1 MEWIKY
7 HEAEKVFDLRTEHS
21 TYQMQVREYDTLVHL
36 YYGCPVGDS
45 LITDRIVCV
54 DRGFSGNPYEAGKDK
69 TFSLDTLPQEY
80 TAYGNGDYRI
90 NGLEVEQ
97 ADGSD
102 TANLK
107 FESYEI
113 TKGKYSLKGLPA
125 MFAKED
131 EAETLEIVLADRV
144 SGLKAHL
151 LYSVFP
157 HLDVITR
164 AVRLEQTGETPV
176 TVKKAMSMEMDF
188 EYREMDAVHF
198 YGRHNVERQMERT
211 HLGHANWSVGSIR
224 GTSSHHHNP
233 FVILCDRNT
242 EETYGNCYG
251 YALAYSGNFLFETE
265 VDQVGHTR
273 VAMGIHPYHFS
284 WTLEQGESFE
294 TPEVIMAYSAEGFG
308 KLSRIYHDAYRS
320 NLIRSKYTEQPRPI
334 LVNNWEAT
342 YFDFDADKIYHIAE
356 EAKNIGLDMFVL
368 DDGWFGKRDNDWCAL
383 GDWEVNE
390 EKIRGGLPALAEK
403 IHGLGL
409 KFGLWVEPE
418 MISEDSDLY
427 REHPDWALKIPGRAM
442 NRSRHQLNL
451 DITRKEVREHIMNQ
465 IFKVLDACKA
475 DYVKW
480 DMNRSVDNVFS
491 VALPKER
498 QGEVYHRYVLAVYE
512 MMESLVQRYPDL
524 LFESCSGGGGRFEA
538 GMLYYS
544 PQIWCSDNTD
554 AINRTRIQYGTSF
567 FYPVSSM
574 GAHVSAVPNHQ
585 TGRVTS
591 LKTRGITAMAGTFG
605 YELNPALLSD
615 EEKEEIREQI
625 KTFKKYEMLI
635 NEGTYWRLTSPF
647 EDEVAAWMSVS
658 RTKDRALVS
667 VVRLYA
673 EANAATCY
681 VKLKGL
687 ESDAVYIEENTGR
700 QYTGAALMNVGIPL
714 PFAVK
719 EYEAYQFSFI
729 RLDEAKKLYDEIK
742 KVCGNLKLNEAD
754 TADSSSDKRIVISIY
769 GGSGSGKTTI
779 AAALQQYF
787 LNDNTAC
794 YVLTGDN
801 YPHRIPMR
809 NDEER
814 LNVYNESG
822 EDGLR
827 GYLGTPKEID
837 FDRINKELSEFKA
850 GKDIIEIKHMGREDG
865 DISYDE
871 TDFTGIKVLILEWTH
886 GGSEYLKGVDIPVF
900 LESSPEETKA
910 RRIKRGRDE
919 NAASPFICRVVELEQ
934 EKLDL
939 QGKNARIVVGKDG
952 KVYEQ

>member
-1 MEWIKY
+1 MAIIFNPNKKIFTLQTA
-7 HEAEKVFDLRTEHS
+7 HT
-21 TYQMQVREYDTLVHL
+21 TYQMQVDRLGYLLHL
-36 YYGCPVGDS
+36 YYGAKSTCDMDYV
-45 LITDRIVCV
+45 LTYA
-54 DRGFSGNPYEAGKDK
+54 DRGFSGNPYAAGMNR
-69 TFSLDTLPQEY
+69 TYSLDTLPQEY
-80 TAYGNGDYRI
+80 PTLGTGDFRNI
-90 NGLEVEQ
+90 ALDIKNEQGTESVE
-97 ADGSD
+97 
-102 TANLK
+102 LLYK
-107 FESYEI
+107 SYEI
-113 TKGKYSLKGLPA
+113 RDGKYALKGLPA
-125 MFAKED
+125 VWASDD
-131 EAETLEIVLADRV
+131 EAQTLEIVLGDDIAGV
-144 SGLKAHL
+144 EVHL
-151 LYSVFP
+151 LYGV
-157 HLDVITR
+157 LEACDVITR
-164 AVRLEQTGETPV
+164 SVLIKNTGSGNITIE
-176 TVKKAMSMEMDF
+176 KAHAACLDMVYGD
-188 EYREMDAVHF
+188 YDVIRF
-198 YGRHNVERQMERT
+198 YGKHAMERNLERT
-211 HLGHANWSVGSIR
+211 HLGHGTLSFGSRR
-224 GTSSHHHNP
+224 GTSSHQYNP
-233 FVILCDRNT
+233 AVILAQRDTT
-242 EETYGNCYG
+242 ENAGDCYG
-251 YALAYSGNFLFETE
+251 MLFVYSGNFSCEAEKDQINQTRLLMGLSDELFSYPLAAGETFT
-265 VDQVGHTR
+265 V
-273 VAMGIHPYHFS
+273 
-284 WTLEQGESFE
+284 
-294 TPEVIMAYSAEGFG
+294 PEVIMSYSADGFSQ
-308 KLSRIYHDAYRS
+308 LSHQYHTCISEHVCRS
-320 NLIRSKYTEQPRPI
+320 RFAHEVRPVLINS
-334 LVNNWEAT
+334 WEAA
-342 YFDFDADKIYHIAE
+342 YFDFTGDTIVDLAK
-356 EAKNIGLDMFVL
+356 EAASLGIDMVVM
-368 DDGWFGKRDNDWCAL
+368 DDGWFGKRDDDNSSL
-383 GDWEVNE
+383 GDWFVNE
-390 EKIRGGLPALAEK
+390 KKLGGTLSELIDRVHAQ
-403 IHGLGL
+403 GV
-409 KFGLWVEPE
+409 KFGIWIEPE
-418 MISEDSDLY
+418 MVNEDSNLY
-427 REHPDWALKIPGRAM
+427 REHPDWAIQIPGKLPV
-442 NRSRHQLNL
+442 RSRNQLIL
-451 DITRKEVREHIMNQ
+451 DFSRKEVRDNIFDQ
-465 IFKVLDACKA
+465 ICAVFDQGKI

-480 DMNRSVDNVFS
+480 DMNRSMAD
-491 VALPKER
+491 
-498 QGEVYHRYVLAVYE
+498 VYAGNLAYDYVLGVYDF
-512 MMESLVQRYPDL
+512 MERLVTRYPDIL
-524 LFESCSGGGGRFEA
+524 LEGCSGGGGRFDA

-591 LKTRGITAMAGTFG
+591 LKTRGITAMVGTFG

-658 RTKDRALVS
+658 RAKDRALVS

-673 EANAATCY
+673 EANAATYY

-700 QYTGAALMNVGIPL
+700 QYTGAALMNAGIPL
-714 PFAVK
+714 PFATK

-742 KVCGNLKLNEAD
+742 KVCGNLKLSEAD

-827 GYLGTPKEID
+827 GYLGTPEEID

>member
-36 YYGCPVGDS
+36 YYGSPVGDA

-54 DRGFSGNPYEAGKDK
+54 DRGFSGNPYEAEKDK

-90 NGLEVEQ
+90 NGLETEQ

-131 EAETLEIVLADRV
+131 EAQTLEIVLTDRV

-151 LYSVFP
+151 LYGVFP

-164 AVRLEQTGETPV
+164 AVCLENTGTAPV
-176 TVKKAMSMEMDF
+176 TVKKAMSMEMDY
-188 EYREMDAVHF
+188 EYRELDVVHF

-211 HLGHANWSVGSIR
+211 HLGHGNWSVGSIR

-242 EETYGNCYG
+242 EETYGDCYG

-284 WTLEQGESFE
+284 WTLEQGESLE

-390 EKIRGGLPALAEK
+390 EKIKGGLPALAEK

-491 VALPKER
+491 AALPKER

-567 FYPVSSM
+567 FYPVAAM
-574 GAHVSAVPNHQ
+574 GSHVSAVPNHQ

-591 LKTRGITAMAGTFG
+591 LHTRGVAAMSGTFG
-605 YELNPALLSD
+605 YELNPALLSV
-615 EEKEEIREQI
+615 EEKAEIRMQLA
-625 KTFKKYEMLI
+625 KYREHQELI
-635 NEGTYWRLTSPF
+635 REGNYYRLSDPF
-647 EDEVAAWMSVS
+647 QDDFAAWMVVS
-658 RTKDRALVS
+658 EDQNQALVS
-667 VVRLYA
+667 VVRLTA
-673 EANAATCY
+673 EANPVAAY
-681 VKLKGL
+681 VTLRGL
-687 ESDAVYIEENTGR
+687 AEDAFYLEKTTGKVYA
-700 QYTGAALMNVGIPL
+700 GAALMEAGMLL
-714 PFAVK
+714 PAPK
-719 EYEAYQFSFI
+719 GEYEAYQI
-729 RLDEAKKLYDEIK
+729 M
-742 KVCGNLKLNEAD
+742 
-754 TADSSSDKRIVISIY
+754 
-769 GGSGSGKTTI
+769 
-779 AAALQQYF
+779 LQ
-787 LNDNTAC
+787 
-794 YVLTGDN
+794 
-801 YPHRIPMR
+801 
-809 NDEER
+809 
-814 LNVYNESG
+814 
-822 EDGLR
+822 
-827 GYLGTPKEID
+827 
-837 FDRINKELSEFKA
+837 
-850 GKDIIEIKHMGREDG
+850 
-865 DISYDE
+865 
-871 TDFTGIKVLILEWTH
+871 
-886 GGSEYLKGVDIPVF
+886 
-900 LESSPEETKA
+900 
-910 RRIKRGRDE
+910 
-919 NAASPFICRVVELEQ
+919 RVTE
-934 EKLDL
+934 
-939 QGKNARIVVGKDG
+939 
-952 KVYEQ
+952 

>member
-1 MEWIKY
+1 M
-7 HEAEKVFDLRTEHS
+7 L
-21 TYQMQVREYDTLVHL
+21 
-36 YYGCPVGDS
+36 
-45 LITDRIVCV
+45 
-54 DRGFSGNPYEAGKDK
+54 
-69 TFSLDTLPQEY
+69 
-80 TAYGNGDYRI
+80 
-90 NGLEVEQ
+90 
-97 ADGSD
+97 
-102 TANLK
+102 
-107 FESYEI
+107 
-113 TKGKYSLKGLPA
+113 
-125 MFAKED
+125 
-131 EAETLEIVLADRV
+131 
-144 SGLKAHL
+144 
-151 LYSVFP
+151 
-157 HLDVITR
+157 
-164 AVRLEQTGETPV
+164 
-176 TVKKAMSMEMDF
+176 
-188 EYREMDAVHF
+188 
-198 YGRHNVERQMERT
+198 
-211 HLGHANWSVGSIR
+211 
-224 GTSSHHHNP
+224 
-233 FVILCDRNT
+233 
-242 EETYGNCYG
+242 
-251 YALAYSGNFLFETE
+251 
-265 VDQVGHTR
+265 
-273 VAMGIHPYHFS
+273 
-284 WTLEQGESFE
+284 
-294 TPEVIMAYSAEGFG
+294 
-308 KLSRIYHDAYRS
+308 
-320 NLIRSKYTEQPRPI
+320 
-334 LVNNWEAT
+334 
-342 YFDFDADKIYHIAE
+342 
-356 EAKNIGLDMFVL
+356 VL
-368 DDGWFGKRDNDWCAL
+368 DDGWFGVRNDDKSGL
-383 GDWEVNE
+383 GDWFVNE
-390 EKIRGGLPALAEK
+390 DKMGGPMADVVK
-403 IHGLGL
+403 RVKDLGM
-409 KFGLWVEPE
+409 KFGIWIEPE
-418 MISEDSDLY
+418 MVSEKSELFK
-427 REHPDWALKIPGRAM
+427 EHPDYAFVIPGRKPVM
-442 NRSRHQLNL
+442 GRSQLNL
-451 DITRKEVREHIMNQ
+451 DFSRKEVVNC
-465 IFKVLDACKA
+465 IFDQMTAVLDKIDV
-475 DYVKW
+475 DYIKM
-480 DMNRSVDNVFS
+480 DMNRSILNVYS
-491 VALPKER
+491 MTEGIQNNGTILYK
-498 QGEVYHRYVLAVYE
+498 YVLGVYDF
-512 MMESLVQRYPDL
+512 MERLQARYPKM
-524 LFESCSGGGGRFEA
+524 FIEGCSGGGGRFDA

-658 RTKDRALVS
+658 RAKDRALVS

-673 EANAATCY
+673 EANAATYY

-700 QYTGAALMNVGIPL
+700 QYTGAALMNAGIPL
-714 PFAVK
+714 PFATK

-742 KVCGNLKLNEAD
+742 KVCGNLKLSEAD

-827 GYLGTPKEID
+827 GYLGTPEEID

>member
-1 MEWIKY
+1 
-7 HEAEKVFDLRTEHS
+7 
-21 TYQMQVREYDTLVHL
+21 
-36 YYGCPVGDS
+36 
-45 LITDRIVCV
+45 
-54 DRGFSGNPYEAGKDK
+54 
-69 TFSLDTLPQEY
+69 
-80 TAYGNGDYRI
+80 
-90 NGLEVEQ
+90 
-97 ADGSD
+97 
-102 TANLK
+102 
-107 FESYEI
+107 
-113 TKGKYSLKGLPA
+113 
-125 MFAKED
+125 
-131 EAETLEIVLADRV
+131 
-144 SGLKAHL
+144 
-151 LYSVFP
+151 
-157 HLDVITR
+157 
-164 AVRLEQTGETPV
+164 
-176 TVKKAMSMEMDF
+176 
-188 EYREMDAVHF
+188 
-198 YGRHNVERQMERT
+198 
-211 HLGHANWSVGSIR
+211 
-224 GTSSHHHNP
+224 
-233 FVILCDRNT
+233 
-242 EETYGNCYG
+242 
-251 YALAYSGNFLFETE
+251 
-265 VDQVGHTR
+265 
-273 VAMGIHPYHFS
+273 
-284 WTLEQGESFE
+284 
-294 TPEVIMAYSAEGFG
+294 
-308 KLSRIYHDAYRS
+308 
-320 NLIRSKYTEQPRPI
+320 
-334 LVNNWEAT
+334 
-342 YFDFDADKIYHIAE
+342 
-356 EAKNIGLDMFVL
+356 
-368 DDGWFGKRDNDWCAL
+368 
-383 GDWEVNE
+383 
-390 EKIRGGLPALAEK
+390 
-403 IHGLGL
+403 
-409 KFGLWVEPE
+409 
-418 MISEDSDLY
+418 
-427 REHPDWALKIPGRAM
+427 
-442 NRSRHQLNL
+442 
-451 DITRKEVREHIMNQ
+451 
-465 IFKVLDACKA
+465 
-475 DYVKW
+475 
-480 DMNRSVDNVFS
+480 
-491 VALPKER
+491 
-498 QGEVYHRYVLAVYE
+498 
-512 MMESLVQRYPDL
+512 
-524 LFESCSGGGGRFEA
+524 
-538 GMLYYS
+538 MLYYS

-615 EEKEEIREQI
+615 EEKEEIRAQI

-658 RTKDRALVS
+658 RAKDRALVS

-673 EANAATCY
+673 EANAAACY

-687 ESDAVYIEENTGR
+687 EPDAVYIEEDTGM
-700 QYTGAALMNVGIPL
+700 QYTGAALMNSGIPL
-714 PFAVK
+714 PFATK

-729 RLDEAKKLYDEIK
+729 RLDEARKLYDEIK
-742 KVCGNLKLNEAD
+742 KVCD
-754 TADSSSDKRIVISIY
+754 TTDNASDNRLVISVY

-822 EDGLR
+822 EEGLR

-939 QGKNARIVVGKDG
+939 QGKNARIVVGRDG

>member
-7 HEAEKVFDLRTEHS
+7 HEAEKVFDLRTENS

-251 YALAYSGNFLFETE
+251 YALAYSGNFTFETE

-273 VAMGIHPYHFS
+273 VVMGIHPYHFA
-284 WTLEQGESFE
+284 WTLEKGDTFE
-294 TPEVIMAYSAEGFG
+294 TPEVIMSYSAEGFG
-308 KLSRIYHDAYRS
+308 KLSRIYHDAYRN
-320 NLIRSKYTEQPRPI
+320 NLIRSKYVEQPRPI

-342 YFDFDADKIYHIAE
+342 YFDFDADKLYHIAE
-356 EAKNIGLDMFVL
+356 EARNIGLDMFVL

-390 EKIRGGLPALAEK
+390 EKIKGGLPALAER

-427 REHPDWALKIPGRAM
+427 REYPDWALKIPGRAM

-451 DITRKEVREHIMNQ
+451 DITRKEVRDHIMNQ

-491 VALPKER
+491 AALPKER

-512 MMESLVQRYPDL
+512 MMESLVQRYPNL
-524 LFESCSGGGGRFEA
+524 LFESCSGGGGRFDA

-554 AINRTRIQYGTSF
+554 AIDRLKIQYGTSF
-567 FYPVSSM
+567 GYPVSAM
-574 GAHVSAVPNHQ
+574 GAHVSVCPNH
-585 TGRVTS
+585 TVGRVTPFT
-591 LKTRGITAMAGTFG
+591 TRGHVALAGTFG
-605 YELNPALLSD
+605 YELDITKLP
-615 EEKEEIREQI
+615 EEERKLIPEQTAMYHKYHELIREGEYYRILSCRENHRSDCWAVASEDKSEVLVTYVQVLAQANMPSR
-625 KTFKKYEMLI
+625 KVRLRGFDPAKKYRLEGTDEVYSGEMLM
-635 NEGTYWRLTSPF
+635 NAGFRMKDFWGDF
-647 EDEVAAWMSVS
+647 VS
-658 RTKDRALVS
+658 R
-667 VVRLYA
+667 LYHF
-673 EANAATCY
+673 
-681 VKLKGL
+681 V
-687 ESDAVYIEENTGR
+687 AV
-700 QYTGAALMNVGIPL
+700 
-714 PFAVK
+714 
-719 EYEAYQFSFI
+719 
-729 RLDEAKKLYDEIK
+729 D
-742 KVCGNLKLNEAD
+742 
-754 TADSSSDKRIVISIY
+754 
-769 GGSGSGKTTI
+769 
-779 AAALQQYF
+779 
-787 LNDNTAC
+787 
-794 YVLTGDN
+794 
-801 YPHRIPMR
+801 
-809 NDEER
+809 
-814 LNVYNESG
+814 
-822 EDGLR
+822 
-827 GYLGTPKEID
+827 
-837 FDRINKELSEFKA
+837 
-850 GKDIIEIKHMGREDG
+850 
-865 DISYDE
+865 
-871 TDFTGIKVLILEWTH
+871 
-886 GGSEYLKGVDIPVF
+886 
-900 LESSPEETKA
+900 
-910 RRIKRGRDE
+910 
-919 NAASPFICRVVELEQ
+919 
-934 EKLDL
+934 
-939 QGKNARIVVGKDG
+939 
-952 KVYEQ
+952 

>member
-1 MEWIKY
+1 
-7 HEAEKVFDLRTEHS
+7 
-21 TYQMQVREYDTLVHL
+21 
-36 YYGCPVGDS
+36 
-45 LITDRIVCV
+45 
-54 DRGFSGNPYEAGKDK
+54 
-69 TFSLDTLPQEY
+69 
-80 TAYGNGDYRI
+80 
-90 NGLEVEQ
+90 
-97 ADGSD
+97 
-102 TANLK
+102 
-107 FESYEI
+107 
-113 TKGKYSLKGLPA
+113 
-125 MFAKED
+125 
-131 EAETLEIVLADRV
+131 
-144 SGLKAHL
+144 
-151 LYSVFP
+151 
-157 HLDVITR
+157 
-164 AVRLEQTGETPV
+164 
-176 TVKKAMSMEMDF
+176 
-188 EYREMDAVHF
+188 
-198 YGRHNVERQMERT
+198 MER
-211 HLGHANWSVGSIR
+211 
-224 GTSSHHHNP
+224 
-233 FVILCDRNT
+233 
-242 EETYGNCYG
+242 
-251 YALAYSGNFLFETE
+251 
-265 VDQVGHTR
+265 
-273 VAMGIHPYHFS
+273 
-284 WTLEQGESFE
+284 
-294 TPEVIMAYSAEGFG
+294 
-308 KLSRIYHDAYRS
+308 
-320 NLIRSKYTEQPRPI
+320 
-334 LVNNWEAT
+334 LVT
-342 YFDFDADKIYHIAE
+342 
-356 EAKNIGLDMFVL
+356 
-368 DDGWFGKRDNDWCAL
+368 
-383 GDWEVNE
+383 
-390 EKIRGGLPALAEK
+390 
-403 IHGLGL
+403 
-409 KFGLWVEPE
+409 
-418 MISEDSDLY
+418 
-427 REHPDWALKIPGRAM
+427 
-442 NRSRHQLNL
+442 
-451 DITRKEVREHIMNQ
+451 
-465 IFKVLDACKA
+465 
-475 DYVKW
+475 
-480 DMNRSVDNVFS
+480 
-491 VALPKER
+491 
-498 QGEVYHRYVLAVYE
+498 
-512 MMESLVQRYPDL
+512 RYPDIL
-524 LFESCSGGGGRFEA
+524 LEGCSGGGGRFDA

-658 RTKDRALVS
+658 RAKDRALVS

-673 EANAATCY
+673 EANAAACY

-700 QYTGAALMNVGIPL
+700 QYTGAALMNAGIPL
-714 PFAVK
+714 PFATK

-742 KVCGNLKLNEAD
+742 KVCGNLKLSEAD

-787 LNDNTAC
+787 LKDNTAC

-837 FDRINKELSEFKA
+837 FDRINKELSEFKK
-850 GKDIIEIKHMGREDG
+850 GKNIIEIKHMGRQDG

-939 QGKNARIVVGKDG
+939 QSKNARIVVGKDG

>member
-7 HEAEKVFDLRTEHS
+7 HEAEKVFDLRTENS

-251 YALAYSGNFLFETE
+251 YALAYSGNFTFETE

-273 VAMGIHPYHFS
+273 VVMGIHPYHFA
-284 WTLEQGESFE
+284 WTLEKGDTFE
-294 TPEVIMAYSAEGFG
+294 TPEVIMSYSAEGFG
-308 KLSRIYHDAYRS
+308 KLSRIYHDAYRN
-320 NLIRSKYTEQPRPI
+320 NLIRSKYVEQPRPI

-342 YFDFDADKIYHIAE
+342 YFDFDADKLYHIAE
-356 EAKNIGLDMFVL
+356 EARNIGLDMFVL

-390 EKIRGGLPALAEK
+390 EKIKGGLPALAER

-427 REHPDWALKIPGRAM
+427 REYPDWALKIPGRAM

-451 DITRKEVREHIMNQ
+451 DITRKEVRDHIMNQ

-480 DMNRSVDNVFS
+480 DMNRSM
-491 VALPKER
+491 A
-498 QGEVYHRYVLAVYE
+498 EVYSRTAE
-512 MMESLVQRYPDL
+512 EQGSVQYDYMLGLYDFLERIISRYPDL
-524 LFESCSGGGGRFEA
+524 LIEGCSGGGGRFDA
-538 GMLYYS
+538 GMLYYT

-554 AINRTRIQYGTSF
+554 AVDRVRIQYGTSF
-567 FYPVSSM
+567 GYPISAVGS
-574 GAHVSAVPNHQ
+574 HVSAVPNHQ
-585 TGRVTS
+585 TGRKTS
-591 LKTRGITAMAGTFG
+591 LHTRGVCAMAGTFG
-605 YELNPALLSD
+605 YELDPAKMTD
-615 EEKEEIREQI
+615 EECGEIREQI
-625 KTFKKYEMLI
+625 VEYKKYAQLVQNGLYYRLSNPFAEEIGAWEFASEDGKEVLVNVVMLEI
-635 NEGTYWRLTSPF
+635 HGNMT
-647 EDEVAAWMSVS
+647 V
-658 RTKDRALVS
+658 
-667 VVRLYA
+667 
-673 EANAATCY
+673 NY

-687 ESDAVYIEENTGR
+687 CAGQFYKDSRTGKI
-700 QYTGAALMNVGIPL
+700 YPAEALMEVGIPMPL
-714 PFAVK
+714 EFG
-719 EYEAYQFSFI
+719 EYKAYQ
-729 RLDEAKKLYDEIK
+729 
-742 KVCGNLKLNEAD
+742 
-754 TADSSSDKRIVISIY
+754 IY
-769 GGSGSGKTTI
+769 
-779 AAALQQYF
+779 
-787 LNDNTAC
+787 
-794 YVLTGDN
+794 
-801 YPHRIPMR
+801 
-809 NDEER
+809 
-814 LNVYNESG
+814 
-822 EDGLR
+822 
-827 GYLGTPKEID
+827 
-837 FDRINKELSEFKA
+837 
-850 GKDIIEIKHMGREDG
+850 
-865 DISYDE
+865 
-871 TDFTGIKVLILEWTH
+871 LEM
-886 GGSEYLKGVDIPVF
+886 
-900 LESSPEETKA
+900 
-910 RRIKRGRDE
+910 
-919 NAASPFICRVVELEQ
+919 VE
-934 EKLDL
+934 
-939 QGKNARIVVGKDG
+939 
-952 KVYEQ
+952 

>member
-36 YYGCPVGDS
+36 YYGSPVGDA

-54 DRGFSGNPYEAGKDK
+54 DRGFSGNPYEAEKDR

-90 NGLEVEQ
+90 NGLETEQ

-131 EAETLEIVLADRV
+131 EAETLEIVLTDRV

-151 LYSVFP
+151 LYGVFP
-157 HLDVITR
+157 HFDVITR
-164 AVRLEQTGETPV
+164 AVRLENTGTAPV
-176 TVKKAMSMEMDF
+176 TVKKAMSMEMDY
-188 EYREMDAVHF
+188 EYRELDAVHF
-198 YGRHNVERQMERT
+198 YGRHIMERQMERT
-211 HLGHANWSVGSIR
+211 HLGHGNWSVGSIR

-242 EETYGNCYG
+242 EETYGDCYG

-284 WTLEQGESFE
+284 WTLEQGERFE

-390 EKIRGGLPALAEK
+390 EKIKGGLPALAEK

-491 VALPKER
+491 AALPKER

-554 AINRTRIQYGTSF
+554 AIDRLKIQYGTSF
-567 FYPVSSM
+567 GYPISAM
-574 GAHVSAVPNHQ
+574 GAHVSVCPNHQ
-585 TGRVTS
+585 SGRTTPFE
-591 LKTRGITAMAGTFG
+591 TRGIVASAGTFG
-605 YELNPALLSD
+605 YELDLMKMSE
-615 EEKEEIREQI
+615 EEKKTAREQI
-625 KTFKKYEMLI
+625 LKYKEMEHLVQSGDYYRLVNPFENNNHVLWQFVSKDKKETVVCGVRLHSEANPYIYLFYPQGLDADMKYED
-635 NEGTYWRLTSPF
+635 T
-647 EDEVAAWMSVS
+647 
-658 RTKDRALVS
+658 
-667 VVRLYA
+667 
-673 EANAATCY
+673 ATGK
-681 VKLKGL
+681 V
-687 ESDAVYIEENTGR
+687 
-700 QYTGAALMNVGIPL
+700 YTGAALMKAGLPL
-714 PFAVK
+714 P
-719 EYEAYQFSFI
+719 
-729 RLDEAKKLYDEIK
+729 L
-742 KVCGNLKLNEAD
+742 
-754 TADSSSDKRIVISIY
+754 T
-769 GGSGSGKTTI
+769 
-779 AAALQQYF
+779 
-787 LNDNTAC
+787 
-794 YVLTGDN
+794 TGD
-801 YPHRIPMR
+801 YQPIRF
-809 NDEER
+809 
-814 LNVYNESG
+814 
-822 EDGLR
+822 
-827 GYLGTPKEID
+827 T
-837 FDRINKELSEFKA
+837 FKA
-850 GKDIIEIKHMGREDG
+850 
-865 DISYDE
+865 
-871 TDFTGIKVLILEWTH
+871 
-886 GGSEYLKGVDIPVF
+886 
-900 LESSPEETKA
+900 
-910 RRIKRGRDE
+910 
-919 NAASPFICRVVELEQ
+919 VE
-934 EKLDL
+934 K
-939 QGKNARIVVGKDG
+939 
-952 KVYEQ
+952 